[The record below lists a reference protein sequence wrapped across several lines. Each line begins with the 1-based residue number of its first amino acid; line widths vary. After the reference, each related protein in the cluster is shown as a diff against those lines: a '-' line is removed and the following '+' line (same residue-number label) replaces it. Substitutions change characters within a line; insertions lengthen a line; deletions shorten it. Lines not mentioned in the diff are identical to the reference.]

1 MLSQVVLPLERR
13 AVGKVLTW
21 EAGSVARIVCSIRP
35 WVAGG
40 EREGGPRRV
49 GGSVPKTNV
58 IVLRS
63 TLSAQNCTKH
73 IKEGTNYT

>member
-1 MLSQVVLPLERR
+1 M
-13 AVGKVLTW
+13 GKGFTW

-49 GGSVPKTNV
+49 GGSVPKTNS

-63 TLSAQNCTKH
+63 TLSA
-73 IKEGTNYT
+73 